1 MSYVTVKDVQEKLFL
16 ELCAGEAG
24 IERQIHTSDISRPGL
39 EMAGYFNY
47 YLADRVQL
55 LGQDRTIIFRE
66 FNRSGTDRSDEKT
79 LFRNYAGHHCGT

>member
-16 ELCAGEAG
+16 ELSAGGAG

-55 LGQDRTIIFRE
+55 LG
-66 FNRSGTDRSDEKT
+66 KT
-79 LFRNYAGHHCGT
+79 ELSFFANLTEAKNE